1 MKRSDVNEGHHFM
14 DSDSV
19 LIIKAKVCKAPG
31 FACAA
36 CLQQQC
42 QQPHHGPVSIHSL
55 PSLTMISDYK
65 LKKKIFFFF
74 SFLPSNFPPPSLLSF
89 LPTVTYAALK
99 SHLPVLATLWFLSIT
114 SRNNANWMGDQS
126 FSGAALDFLNKSGGK
141 ISRKKLQLLWVC
153 KGKRRG

>member
-1 MKRSDVNEGHHFM
+1 MALWQLIFIEKLILFQIILQTSLFLFVRVFLSGLTEMKRSDVNEGHHFM

-65 LKKKIFFFF
+65 PKKNFFLFFFPSF
-74 SFLPSNFPPPSLLSF
+74 KFSSSLSSFLPSNCHVCCF
-89 LPTVTYAALK
+89 
-99 SHLPVLATLWFLSIT
+99 
-114 SRNNANWMGDQS
+114 
-126 FSGAALDFLNKSGGK
+126 K
-141 ISRKKLQLLWVC
+141 ISSASSCHFVVFEYNIT
-153 KGKRRG
+153 